1 MNDIL
6 SRIVAA
12 KKPQLEAAKL
22 KTPASLL
29 RSRIEAMGPARD
41 FAGAF
46 RRPGVRVIAEL
57 KKASPS
63 KGLIRENFPVAEL
76 AREVIAGGAAALSIL
91 TEENFFLGSLENL
104 EKVAAF
110 STVPLLRKDFI
121 FDPYQLLEVR
131 AAGADAV
138 LLIAAMLD
146 PDTLRFLAEEAH
158 RLGLAVLGE
167 AHDREE
173 LRRLID
179 SPVDLVGV
187 NARSLRTFK
196 TSLELSAEL
205 IAEVPADRL
214 PIAESAIT
222 NRADLERLRA
232 AGAAGFLIGESLMRA
247 ADPQQKLREFV
258 DEN

>member
-1 MNDIL
+1 MKDIL
-6 SRIVAA
+6 AQIVEA
-12 KKPQLEAAKL
+12 KRPQLEESK
-22 KTPASLL
+22 
-29 RSRIEAMGPARD
+29 RRIPEAQLEARIAAMGPARD

-46 RRPGVRVIAEL
+46 RQPGIRVIAEL

-63 KGLIRENFPVAEL
+63 KGLIRPDFPVEQLAEAL
-76 AREVIAGGAAALSIL
+76 IAGGAAALSVL

-110 STVPLLRKDFI
+110 SPIPLLRKDFI
-121 FDPYQLLEVR
+121 FDPYQLLEAR
-131 AAGADAV
+131 AAGGDAI

-146 PDTLRFLAEEAH
+146 QPTLVMLADAAH
-158 RLGLAVLGE
+158 KLGLAVLGE

-179 SPVDLVGV
+179 SPVDLIGV
-187 NARSLRTFK
+187 NARSLRTFA
-196 TSLELSAEL
+196 TSLDLSAEL
-205 IAEVPADRL
+205 IAEVPAARL

-222 NRADLERLRA
+222 GRADIERLRS

-247 ADPQQKLREFV
+247 ADPAAKLRELIA
-258 DEN
+258 